1 MVTDVNI
8 GYYAGYAERGFGGII
23 QEATAVL
30 AEGRITPWYKHSFQ
44 KYDLVTLVSG
54 VMIIFLD

>member
-1 MVTDVNI
+1 MVSDVNL

-30 AEGRITPWYKHSFQ
+30 AEGRITPWYIVFFIGQ
-44 KYDLVTLVSG
+44 
-54 VMIIFLD
+54 